1 MVSSTGSRAWRR
13 VRVWGLGKNVV
24 RAERER
30 GVGLWDEKRMRWR
43 EGLGRE
49 RRAGRDEGLNG
60 GVQAEGIGWLE
71 FRLFL
76 FLWAQEMKQPQ
87 EWSPHKPLKLLFD

>member
-1 MVSSTGSRAWRR
+1 MMGSSTGSRASRR

-49 RRAGRDEGLNG
+49 RRAGREGGRNG
-60 GVQAEGIGWLE
+60 GVQADGIGWHRMYLV
-71 FRLFL
+71 LI
-76 FLWAQEMKQPQ
+76 
-87 EWSPHKPLKLLFD
+87 